1 MNKERNPPTNRPE
14 QGAVDWHEDTRAH
27 DLAVVRRREADGE
40 EEEAYHFGGRGGEGG
55 ELGFR
60 RRSLVWSRRCGEWRR
75 GGEGEGLRLY
85 TGELLEA
92 RVYWCVC
99 CFVGQNAQPMG
110 HAP

>member
-1 MNKERNPPTNRPE
+1 MKGVLP
-14 QGAVDWHEDTRAH
+14 ALLV
-27 DLAVVRRREADGE
+27 LAVGLLGLGNVH
-40 EEEAYHFGGRGGEGG
+40 HFGGRGGEGG

-60 RRSLVWSRRCGEWRR
+60 RRCLVWSTRCGEWRR